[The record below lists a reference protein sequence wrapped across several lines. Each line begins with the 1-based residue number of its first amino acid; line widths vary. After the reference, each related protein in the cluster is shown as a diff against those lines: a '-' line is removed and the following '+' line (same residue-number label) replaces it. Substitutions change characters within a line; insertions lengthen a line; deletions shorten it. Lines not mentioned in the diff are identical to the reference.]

1 MRFPRAAVVLLLG
14 VAACATP
21 GQVRRVETA
30 VAALS
35 ADRTRSDSAQR
46 AELARIQIAQRRNL
60 DSINAMARGLNDV
73 LQRMIRENASNFD
86 ALNQRLS
93 QVASLASTGLTSITR
108 LSGKIDNNLAAAPAG
123 ADTARSGNA
132 AGANPDAFTLLGYA
146 KTALLNS
153 QDASARRS
161 LYQLLA
167 AYPQAPEVAEAY
179 FGLGQAWEVEQPD
192 SARINYIK
200 VFTAYPKAETAPRA
214 LYKLGNFELKT
225 GNVTAARRYW
235 QMIVDKYKDSLE
247 IDLAREAL
255 RANP

>member
-1 MRFPRAAVVLLLG
+1 MRHPRVALVLFVG

-21 GQVRRVETA
+21 GQVRQVETA

-60 DSINAMARGLNDV
+60 DSINAMARQLNDAI
-73 LQRMIRENASNFD
+73 LRMTRENASNFD
-86 ALNQRLS
+86 AFNQRLS
-93 QVASLASTGLTSITR
+93 QVLSMTSTGLGRITS
-108 LSGKIDNNLAAAPAG
+108 LSNTIANGLSTAPPG
-123 ADTARSGNA
+123 ADTSRA
-132 AGANPDAFTLLGYA
+132 AGGNGTPEAFTLIGYA
-146 KTALLNS
+146 RTAVLNS
-153 QDASARRS
+153 EYASARRS

-167 AYPQAPEVAEAY
+167 AHPQAPEVADAY
-179 FGLGQAWEVEQPD
+179 YWLGYAWEVDQPD

-247 IDLAREAL
+247 FDLAREAL